1 MNSIFEL
8 TDTQSMLRDSL
19 SRYLAEHHDIE
30 QCIKLLNA
38 AQSQPP
44 LWHAFAHELGLLGAS
59 FDEAQGGMGGG
70 TADNLV
76 IMEALGE
83 ALAAA
88 PYLSTVVIGGGIFS
102 RIAREND
109 GDRARQMIGRIIDG
123 DAVIAWAATEPQG
136 RHDLHD
142 LRTTLMPDGDGFV
155 LNGRKCVVHDAPW
168 ATDLLVTARSAGT
181 PSTAV
186 SLVHLDAN
194 VPGLRRRDYRTV
206 DGGHA
211 SDLQFDAVRVP
222 RERLIGAPGTA
233 LPLLQTVID
242 EATLA
247 VCAEA
252 CGVMR
257 RLLRDTV
264 DYARQRRQFGSP
276 IAGFQA
282 LQHRLADMYLA
293 LEQASALTAASA
305 VALSAAPR
313 ERELAVSSAKVCVA
327 SACKVVGQGAVQIH
341 GGMGMTEELAV
352 GHYFRRATQIEQLFG
367 SPGWHLRR
375 VEHHS
380 LTQIEQQ
387 TAPLIHAI
395 AA

>member
-19 SRYLAEHHDIE
+19 SRYLAEHHDID
-30 QCIKLLNA
+30 QRVKLLA
-38 AQSQPP
+38 SAERQPP

-59 FDEAQGGMGGG
+59 FGEAQGGMGGG
-70 TADNLV
+70 AADNLV
-76 IMEALGE
+76 IMETLGE

-102 RIAREND
+102 RIARESD
-109 GDRARQMIGRIIDG
+109 GDLAQQMIGRIIDG
-123 DAVIAWAATEPQG
+123 HAVIAWAATEPQG
-136 RHDLHD
+136 RHDLAD
-142 LRTTLMPDGDGFV
+142 LRTTLTPDGQGFV
-155 LNGRKCVVHDAPW
+155 LNGHKCVVHDAPW
-168 ATDLLVTARSAGT
+168 ATDLLVTARAAGAGIGVGA
-181 PSTAV
+181 PANV
-186 SLVHLDAN
+186 SLVHLDAR

-206 DGGHA
+206 DGGYA
-211 SDLQFDAVRVP
+211 SDLVFDAVRVT
-222 RERLIGAPGTA
+222 REHLVGAPGSA

-264 DYARQRRQFGSP
+264 EYARQRRQFGSP

-282 LQHRLADMYLA
+282 LQHRLADMFLA

-305 VALSAAPR
+305 AALSAAPR

-352 GHYFRRATQIEQLFG
+352 GHYFRRATQIELLFG

-375 VEHHS
+375 VERHTH
-380 LTQIEQQ
+380 TEPQAQ
-387 TAPLIHAI
+387 AI